1 MNNVISIGAV
11 FGIVVL
17 SIISAFT
24 VGGLIMGISAS
35 SPEQTDKL
43 YIYISFFLGQGIILA
58 PPIYYLTIKQR
69 PILESL
75 RVKMVSL
82 DTIQYSLIFSIG
94 VLIIIDT
101 IDRIIHQIIPTPDY
115 IIDLSGIMQPDS
127 LLGHVF
133 LFLAVVIVAPIGE
146 EVVFRGFLQ
155 KFLEEHWKDIT
166 RAVLVTSLFFAMIH
180 FNPFWT
186 IQIYILGVL
195 LGFLS
200 WKTKSVIPSIML
212 HSINN
217 GSAYILSVF
226 EDINLNFYLWNNHVS
241 PIFIFIAI
249 YLIFKGLEGLNIVEG
264 RYA

>member
-43 YIYISFFLGQGIILA
+43 YIYISFFLGQGIILV
-58 PPIYYLTIKQR
+58 PPLYFLTIKQK
-69 PILESL
+69 PLLESL
-75 RVKMVSL
+75 RIKIVSL
-82 DTIQYSLIFSIG
+82 ETIQYSLIFSTG

-101 IDRIIHQIIPTPDY
+101 LDRIIHQIIPTPDY

-127 LLGHVF
+127 ILGYVF

-155 KFLEEHWKDIT
+155 KFLEDHWKDIT
-166 RAVLVTSLFFAMIH
+166 RAVLVTSLFFAIIH

-186 IQIYILGVL
+186 IQIYILGVV

-200 WKTKSVIPSIML
+200 WKTKSVLPSIML

-217 GSAYILSVF
+217 GAAYILSIYD
-226 EDINLNFYLWNNHVS
+226 DINLSFYLWNDHVS
-241 PIFIFIAI
+241 PIFIFIAV
-249 YLIFKGLEGLNIVEG
+249 YLIYKGLEGLNIIEA

>member
-43 YIYISFFLGQGIILA
+43 YIYISFFLGQGIILV
-58 PPIYYLTIKQR
+58 PPLYFLTIKQI
-69 PILESL
+69 PILKSL
-75 RVKMVSL
+75 RIKMVSL

-127 LLGHVF
+127 LLGYVF

>member
-75 RVKMVSL
+75 RIKMVSL

-127 LLGHVF
+127 LLGYVF

>member
-43 YIYISFFLGQGIILA
+43 YIYISFFLGQGIILV
-58 PPIYYLTIKQR
+58 PPLYFLTIKQR
-69 PILESL
+69 PLLKSL
-75 RVKMVSL
+75 RIKMVSL
-82 DTIQYSLIFSIG
+82 PAIQYSLIFSTG

-101 IDRIIHQIIPTPDY
+101 LDRIIHQIIPTPDY

-127 LLGHVF
+127 ILGYVF
-133 LFLAVVIVAPIGE
+133 LFLAVVVVAPIGE
-146 EVVFRGFLQ
+146 EIVFRGFLQ
-155 KFLEEHWKDIT
+155 KFLEDHWKDIT
-166 RAVLVTSLFFAMIH
+166 RSVLVTSLFFAMIH

-186 IQIYILGVL
+186 IQIYILGVV

-200 WKTKSVIPSIML
+200 WKTKSVLPSIML

-217 GSAYILSVF
+217 GAAYILSIF
-226 EDINLNFYLWNNHVS
+226 DDINLNFYLWNNHVS
-241 PIFIFIAI
+241 PIFLFIAV
-249 YLIFKGLEGLNIVEG
+249 YLIYKGLEGLNIIEG
-264 RYA
+264 

>member
-43 YIYISFFLGQGIILA
+43 YIYISFFLGQGIILV
-58 PPIYYLTIKQR
+58 PPLYFLTIKQR

-75 RVKMVSL
+75 RIKMVSL

-127 LLGHVF
+127 LLGYVF

-226 EDINLNFYLWNNHVS
+226 DDINLNLYLWNNHVS

-249 YLIFKGLEGLNIVEG
+249 YLIFKGLEGLNIIEG
-264 RYA
+264 

>member
-75 RVKMVSL
+75 RIKMVSL

-127 LLGHVF
+127 LLGYVF

-217 GSAYILSVF
+217 GLAYILSIYD
-226 EDINLNFYLWNNHVS
+226 DINLNFYLWNDHVS
-241 PIFIFIAI
+241 PIFIFIAVCLI
-249 YLIFKGLEGLNIVEG
+249 YKGLEGLNITEG
-264 RYA
+264 

>member
-11 FGIVVL
+11 FGIVIL

-24 VGGLIMGISAS
+24 VGGLIMGFSAS

-43 YIYISFFLGQGIILA
+43 YIYISFFLGQGIILV
-58 PPIYYLTIKQR
+58 PPLYYLNIKQR
-69 PILESL
+69 PILDSL
-75 RVKMVSL
+75 RIKMVSL
-82 DTIQYSLIFSIG
+82 ETIQYSLIFSIG

-101 IDRIIHQIIPTPDY
+101 LDRIIHQIIPTPDY

-127 LLGHVF
+127 ILGYVF

-155 KFLEEHWKDIT
+155 KFLEDHWKDIT
-166 RAVLVTSLFFAMIH
+166 RAVLVTSLFFAIIH

-186 IQIYILGVL
+186 IQIYILGVV

-200 WKTKSVIPSIML
+200 WKTKSVLPSIML

-217 GSAYILSVF
+217 GAAYILSIF
-226 EDINLNFYLWNNHVS
+226 DDINLNFYLWNNHVS
-241 PIFIFIAI
+241 PIFLFIAV
-249 YLIFKGLEGLNIVEG
+249 YLIYKGLEGLNIIEG
-264 RYA
+264 